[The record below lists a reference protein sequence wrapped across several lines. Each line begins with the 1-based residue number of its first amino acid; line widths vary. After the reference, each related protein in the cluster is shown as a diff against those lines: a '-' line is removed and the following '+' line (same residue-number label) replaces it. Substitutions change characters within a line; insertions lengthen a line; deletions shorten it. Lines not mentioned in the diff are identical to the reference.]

1 MNTLYERL
9 GGTAGI
15 RELVDSIAGA
25 HLENSRIAARFLP
38 LTKDPA
44 KLEATLGHLR
54 TFMEAGSGGP
64 AEYAGRS
71 MEEAHAGMNV
81 SDEEYM
87 AAIDDVMGALVKH
100 GKDETTQKDV
110 LYILYQIRPTIVRK

>member
-1 MNTLYERL
+1 
-9 GGTAGI
+9 
-15 RELVDSIAGA
+15 
-25 HLENSRIAARFLP
+25 
-38 LTKDPA
+38 
-44 KLEATLGHLR
+44 
-54 TFMEAGSGGP
+54 
-64 AEYAGRS
+64 